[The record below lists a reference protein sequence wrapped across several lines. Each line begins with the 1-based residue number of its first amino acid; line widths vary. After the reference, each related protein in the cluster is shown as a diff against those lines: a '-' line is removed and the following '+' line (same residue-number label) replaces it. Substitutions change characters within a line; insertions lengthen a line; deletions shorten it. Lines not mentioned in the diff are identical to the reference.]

1 MVRKAPT
8 KPVIEGS
15 TFNEIDKSF
24 IESLFD
30 KQCEFLAEIYQ
41 QQNEDIQRNLSDQTK
56 LIKSVSADVAA
67 IMNLHDELEKRVER
81 TEGEIEFLKGYTSFP
96 NLLMRSIAVV
106 LASVGVVYLLY
117 VYL

>member
-30 KQCEFLAEIYQ
+30 KQCQFLAEIYQ

-56 LIKSVSADVAA
+56 LLKSVNADVSA
-67 IMNLHDELEKRVER
+67 IMEIHNKLEKRVA
-81 TEGEIEFLKGYTSFP
+81 TAEGEIEFLKEYTSFP